1 MTFDIFPF
9 ILSRYFPKYKL
20 LMTPILVTF
29 PFVSQVFP
37 KGSPL
42 AIDISEAVLKV
53 TGSGQVEQLEKAML
67 SSLHCSS
74 SPDVEGDGDSI
85 GPEPFSALFEIC
97 GGIAVFA
104 LIFLV
109 FHVAVKKLR
118 KLSSTQ
124 AIFVNIL
131 FWRWTYRYL
140 SQSSRRGRCRCRC
153 RCQCSRTCFNQSEN
167 CTDDIDHGSTSIIEM
182 A

>member
-1 MTFDIFPF
+1 MI
-9 ILSRYFPKYKL
+9 
-20 LMTPILVTF
+20 PILVTF

-37 KGSPL
+37 KGSLL

-67 SSLHCSS
+67 SSVRCSS
-74 SPDVEGDGDSI
+74 SPDLEGDADSI

-109 FHVAVKKLR
+109 FHVAVKKLSN
-118 KLSSTQ
+118 LSSTQ

-140 SQSSRRGRCRCRC
+140 SQSSRRGRRRC